1 MSLNGSF
8 NVTRRA
14 KRSYEHFHRDKR
26 RNGVDRLAM
35 LESRTAPA
43 VRRSSGLRGLFSALG
58 GLLRRR

>member
-1 MSLNGSF
+1 MALNGSF

-35 LESRTAPA
+35 LESRTNP

-58 GLLRRR
+58 GLLRRH